1 MRKIS
6 PLLSFPIGYF
16 YGSVRVGSQTRLVIA
31 SSNMKLLMFERAGG
45 PPEAGV
51 LATSGS
57 EIIPLA
63 GAGVTCLYSL
73 IQGGATALDKVK
85 AFASTAS
92 ARVALDAVRILAPIH
107 RPPKFICIGLN
118 YRDHAIESNMAIP
131 EIPTVFNKFPSVV
144 IGPGDNI
151 VLPPMSEKPDYEAE
165 FAFIIGKKGKHIKGE
180 NWRDYVYGYT
190 NVNDVSA
197 RDIQLKGTTQWLMGK
212 SFDTFAPMGPY
223 LVTADEVPDPHNLSV
238 KMTLN
243 GEIMQNGTTREL
255 IFNIPQLLEY
265 LSSVVT
271 LEPGDVVSTG
281 TPPGVGM
288 AKKPNPI
295 FLKPGDHCIVEVE
308 GLGQLHNPV
317 VGE

>member
-1 MRKIS
+1 
-6 PLLSFPIGYF
+6 
-16 YGSVRVGSQTRLVIA
+16 
-31 SSNMKLLMFERAGG
+31 MKLLMFERPGG

-51 LATSGS
+51 LAPGES

-63 GAGVTCLYSL
+63 GAGFSCVYSV
-73 IQGGATALDKVK
+73 IQGGAAALDRVR
-85 AFASTAS
+85 AHAAQAS
-92 ARVALDAVRILAPIH
+92 ARVPLQGTRILAPIH

-131 EIPTVFNKFPSVV
+131 EIPTVFNKFPNTV
-144 IGPGDNI
+144 IGPMDKI
-151 VLPPMSEKPDYEAE
+151 VLPKMSAQPDYEAE
-165 FAFIIGKKGKHIKGE
+165 FAFVIGKAGKHIKGE
-180 NWRDYVYGYT
+180 NWRDYVFGYT

-223 LVTADEVPDPHNLSV
+223 IVTADEIADPHNLNV
-238 KMTLN
+238 KLTLN
-243 GEIMQNGTTREL
+243 GEVMQNSSTKEL

-265 LSSVVT
+265 LSQVFT
-271 LEPGDVVSTG
+271 LEPGDIVSTG

-288 AKKPNPI
+288 ARKPTPV
-295 FLKPGDHCIVEVE
+295 FLKPGDHCVVEIE